1 MITLTDVA
9 RVKIR
14 QLLEAEKRPDL
25 LLRFAIDGRGPGG
38 YRYRLGFIPA
48 ADRRPEDAVVD
59 GGGFEIVV
67 DPASAPHLQG
77 VTIDYVETL
86 HESGFKI
93 DNPNSPWT
101 DPKARAVQAI
111 IDQEI
116 NPAVGSHGGY
126 VVLTDVKDD
135 VAYIEMHGGCQGCGM
150 ADVTLR
156 QGIEQRIREA
166 VPGIREVVDATDH
179 ASGANPYYRSSGG
192 ESPLA

>member
-1 MITLTDVA
+1 MITLTDLA
-9 RVKIR
+9 RTKIR
-14 QLLEAEKRPDL
+14 QLLEQEKRSDL
-25 LLRFAIDGRGPGG
+25 SLRFAIDGRGPGG

-48 ADRRPEDAVVD
+48 ADQRPEDAVVD
-59 GGGFEIVV
+59 ADGIQIVV
-67 DPASAPHLQG
+67 DPASAPHLKG
-77 VTIDYVETL
+77 VTVDYVETL
-86 HESGFKI
+86 QESGFKI

-101 DPKARAVQAI
+101 DPRARAVQAI

-156 QGIEQRIREA
+156 QGIELRIREA
-166 VPGIREVVDATDH
+166 VPEIRQVVDATDH
-179 ASGANPYYRSSGG
+179 AGGANPYYRAHEG
-192 ESPLA
+192 ESPLS